1 MNDRLMMTRAL
12 HLAIRGAGQVAPNP
26 MVGCVIAK
34 DGKILAEGWHKKYGG
49 PHAEREALAAA
60 GDQNL
65 HGATC
70 FVTLEP
76 CSHTGKTPPCTE
88 ALIAAGISRVVI
100 ATRDP
105 NPVAKGGAEILLE
118 AGLKV
123 DIGLMRA
130 EAEKLNEAF
139 FYRLKTGLPLVRWK
153 VAATADGCVA
163 PTPGSQDRKISGSEA
178 DQWVQDLRHR
188 VGAIM
193 VGAGTV
199 RKDDPR
205 LTDRS
210 GISPAA
216 PLVRVIVGHDGQ
228 VLAASQIL
236 KTAREI
242 PTIFACAGPSSYLD
256 KLNQAGIEVWHW
268 PDQADVPLEALC
280 RRLSERGIDEIL
292 LEGGAHLAAAMLK
305 AGLIHTFQLIL
316 APKLLGQTALSQAI
330 LQETGCTGPSTAYQL
345 IQPELTLL
353 GDNVLYTATLSYKEV
368 DPCSPD

>member
-1 MNDRLMMTRAL
+1 
-12 HLAIRGAGQVAPNP
+12 
-26 MVGCVIAK
+26 
-34 DGKILAEGWHKKYGG
+34 
-49 PHAEREALAAA
+49 
-60 GDQNL
+60 
-65 HGATC
+65 
-70 FVTLEP
+70 
-76 CSHTGKTPPCTE
+76 
-88 ALIAAGISRVVI
+88 
-100 ATRDP
+100 
-105 NPVAKGGAEILLE
+105 
-118 AGLKV
+118 
-123 DIGLMRA
+123 
-130 EAEKLNEAF
+130 
-139 FYRLKTGLPLVRWK
+139 
-153 VAATADGCVA
+153 
-163 PTPGSQDRKISGSEA
+163 
-178 DQWVQDLRHR
+178 
-188 VGAIM
+188 M